1 MKYILILLF
10 GLPSTLGYGQRLK
23 LIHRP
28 SGSLSGSAFSE
39 SIRDSSLS
47 LDERELII
55 FNEIRSGN
63 IPNFYS
69 KLVEI
74 RDSSIIKGKKHSI
87 RYFVLP
93 DFLAIGSDEDYFY
106 CPMRP
111 QLAQKVANLLKCS
124 LPTRKIS
131 DRIYQNAALKMI
143 PEPIPPS
150 KEMVTVPV
158 FEKHNFLIHQQRE
171 ESLKQFPLESLV
183 AGNKKDVVIS
193 NKIFN
198 DRGQLKLVI
207 YGWHKPDGKAIQPL
221 YNGHTTLHVDYS
233 HGIRLVQNKIWVNG
247 KRTSISKIL
256 QSETLHPLL
265 SDEGIIAEPFYPVN
279 SYLSEQFLNSIQ

>member
-1 MKYILILLF
+1 MKLL
-10 GLPSTLGYGQRLK
+10 LPVLLLLGTLSGYGQELK
-23 LIHRP
+23 LKARAPGAI
-28 SGSLSGSAFSE
+28 SGSAFSA
-39 SIRDSSLS
+39 SIRDTSISLE
-47 LDERELII
+47 ERERLI

-63 IPNFYS
+63 IPDFYR

-74 RDSSIIKGKKHSI
+74 RDTINIDGKKHTI
-87 RYFVLP
+87 RYFVSP
-93 DFLAIGSDEDYFY
+93 DFIAIGSDEDYFY

-131 DRIYQNAALKMI
+131 DRIYQNALVKMV

-150 KEMVTVPV
+150 PAMITVPV
-158 FEKHNFLIHQQRE
+158 FEKHNQLIHVQRARSMD
-171 ESLKQFPLESLV
+171 SLPLGSLV

-198 DRGQLKLVI
+198 DQGALRVVI

-221 YNGHTTLHVDYS
+221 YNGHNTLHVDYS
-233 HGIRLVQNKIWVNG
+233 HGIRLLQNTVWVDGKKTSVQKV
-247 KRTSISKIL
+247 L
-256 QSETLHPLL
+256 ASETLHGLL
-265 SDEGIIAEPFYPVN
+265 SDEGIIAKPVYP
-279 SYLSEQFLNSIQ
+279 ID